1 MPQIR
6 ELNGIELEDWFR
18 SFAQRTGILDTQSFK
33 LEEVVK
39 LFDRHLNK
47 RFADA
52 RPHIKVDFPYG
63 NEWIDTILQGR
74 PLSKVDDRI
83 KQQLASKLLDLT
95 LATDLVIKVKDEA
108 GKDIRIAVDVTWNNS
123 RKSEKIGKVRG
134 LPKRNQETTNQNQ
147 NVPVIRKRLGIT
159 KHLVLVFDNQ
169 TNKLP
174 NDEKLLFEINNFA
187 KANSLTNL
195 VNFRNLPEQE
205 RFDWES
211 YACDP
216 KKLWDECSPGIK
228 ERTAIETSVTIATKA
243 MRKGHSPETVSQMM
257 VHDPEYK
264 RLLKLN
270 QGALMHPEG
279 YARFIVQKA
288 SDLLNRELANPKT
301 QHDMNLRGLNAVRAI
316 ISTAGEGID
325 GKQVFE
331 SSKYELTQQG
341 SAFSLHDT
349 VGQRGTILE
358 FSQGVLEGS
367 ITGADGRE
375 LEKLNQSFQQEQDSQ
390 QQKRQQPERG
400 QGRSL

>member
-1 MPQIR
+1 MPQPL
-6 ELNGIELEDWFR
+6 ELNGNELEKWFK
-18 SFAQRTGILDTQSFK
+18 SIAHKAGILDTRRFK
-33 LEEVVK
+33 LEEVVGLFHRDIPERFK
-39 LFDRHLNK
+39 L
-47 RFADA
+47 A
-52 RPHIKVDFPYG
+52 RMNIDLDYPYG
-63 NEWIDTILQGR
+63 NQWIDRILEGR
-74 PLSKVDDRI
+74 SLQISEKVKAEFTD
-83 KQQLASKLLDLT
+83 KLLDLA
-95 LATDLVIKVKDEA
+95 LATDAVVK
-108 GKDIRIAVDVTWNNS
+108 GKNVEGKEIRVAVDVTWNKSKKNEKVQKIRGNS
-123 RKSEKIGKVRG
+123 KPQKDGIEINKNIPKVRKQLG
-134 LPKRNQETTNQNQ
+134 LD
-147 NVPVIRKRLGIT
+147 
-159 KHLVLVFDNQ
+159 KHVVVLLENRTDQ
-169 TNKLP
+169 LP
-174 NDEKLLFEINNFA
+174 SPEKLFSEINTFA
-187 KANSLTNL
+187 EGKALTKVINL
-195 VNFRNLPEQE
+195 RNLPLHE
-205 RFDWES
+205 RFNWES

-228 ERTAIETSVTIATKA
+228 ERTATETSVTIAAKA

-270 QGALMHPEG
+270 QGALMHPAG

-301 QHDMNLRGLNAVRAI
+301 QHDMNLRGLNAVRTI
-316 ISTAGEGID
+316 ISTAGEERD
-325 GKQVFE
+325 EKQVFE

-375 LEKLNQSFQQEQDSQ
+375 LEKLNQSIQQGRDSQ
-390 QQKRQQPERG
+390 QQKRQQPDRG